1 MKLNDLFNLKK
12 YDESVTDEIL
22 AIKNRVRNLIGN
34 SNWQKE
40 GEYKEAILRKIIER
54 NLPKKYSVGTGFILG
69 KKMSKSARLNQ
80 IDIIIFDSD
89 NYPTLLEES
98 GDFYIVEPDS
108 VRAIIEVK
116 TKLESTKLINA
127 IMRMNEIGEFVYN
140 NSNECREDL
149 FVGIFSFEG
158 YELENYDEG
167 TIKIVM
173 EKIYKLL
180 QNEKLKG
187 NIKRS
192 YRGDGH
198 TNYIVLNKD
207 IIILRQFAYYTYQ
220 MKLNNNLVY
229 SDFINY
235 LQTFLINYGK
245 GDYEYRRKFDS
256 GTTLFELK
264 MRDLTE

>member
-22 AIKNRVRNLIGN
+22 AIKNRVRNLIRN
-34 SNWQKE
+34 SHWQKE
-40 GEYKEAILRKIIER
+40 GEYKEAILRKIIDR

-69 KKMSKSARLNQ
+69 KKMNKPACSRQ
-80 IDIIIFDSD
+80 IDIMIFDSN
-89 NYPTLLEES
+89 NYPTLLKE
-98 GDFYIVEPDS
+98 GDDFYIVEPDS

-127 IMRMNEIGEFVYN
+127 IVRMNEIGQFVYY
-140 NSNECREDL
+140 NSNEFREDL

-158 YELENYDEG
+158 YDFENYDEEN
-167 TIKIVM
+167 IKIVK
-173 EKIYKLL
+173 EKVYKLL
-180 QNEKLKG
+180 QNEKLLG
-187 NIKRS
+187 NIKKS

-198 TNYIVLNKD
+198 SNYIVLNKD
-207 IIILRQFAYYTYQ
+207 IFILRQFAYYTYQ

-235 LQTFLINYGK
+235 LQTFLINYRK
-245 GDYEYRRKFDS
+245 GDYEPRRKFDS
-256 GTTLFELK
+256 GNTLFELR
-264 MRDLTE
+264 MRDLIE